1 MQKYKNKQLS
11 LDGTPD
17 RLKGDDDKTNEILS
31 QFCTTQYPRK
41 AVLTQYFKQVI

>member
-17 RLKGDDDKTNEILS
+17 RFKDDQVKTEILS

-41 AVLTQYFKQVI
+41 AALTQYFKQVI